1 MWVKNVHDLIKL
13 FMNKIFSFLLFF
25 VTLSFFSCSSDQTT
39 VQIIRTPLLQF
50 DLSASNLWK
59 ADNYSI
65 SNTSKV
71 VVYPQDT
78 TLPAQLYDRY
88 TLQGS
93 GKDQSGHTYQLVI
106 TFDVSESSPLIGI
119 YKAGYTADRGLAQ
132 VQLFDLTNK
141 NDLSVYN
148 LCAED
153 LQNDV
158 LQIQKEKADEQIITG
173 AFQMTVCNSR
183 DTTQRLTIING
194 KIKDL
199 KY

>member
-1 MWVKNVHDLIKL
+1 
-13 FMNKIFSFLLFF
+13 MNKIFSLLLFF
-25 VTLSFFSCSSDQTT
+25 VTLVFFSCSTDQTT
-39 VQIIRTPLLQF
+39 VQIIRTPLLKF
-50 DLSASNLWK
+50 DFSPSNSWK

-78 TLPAQLYDRY
+78 SLPAQLYDRY

-106 TFDVSESSPLIGI
+106 TFDVSDSSQIVGI
-119 YKAGYTADRGLAQ
+119 YKTAYNSQRGLAQ

-153 LQNDV
+153 LPNDV
-158 LQIQKEKADEQIITG
+158 LQIQKEKADEKIITG
-173 AFQMTVCNSR
+173 AFQMSVCNSR
-183 DTTQRLTIING
+183 DTTQKLTIMNG
-194 KIKDL
+194 TIKDL

>member
-1 MWVKNVHDLIKL
+1 
-13 FMNKIFSFLLFF
+13 
-25 VTLSFFSCSSDQTT
+25 
-39 VQIIRTPLLQF
+39 LQF
-50 DLSASNLWK
+50 DLSVSNSWK
-59 ADNYSI
+59 ADNYLI
-65 SNTSKV
+65 SNISKV

-78 TLPAQLYDRY
+78 TFPAQLYDRY

-106 TFDVSESSPLIGI
+106 TFDVSGNSQLLGI
-119 YKAGYTADRGLAQ
+119 YKTAYTTERGLAQ

-148 LCAED
+148 LCAGD

-183 DTTQRLTIING
+183 DTTQKLTIING
-194 KIKDL
+194 TIKDL